1 MWESGVEESRCLQ
14 CRIYKT
20 EGYDEREDRD
30 SSCPED
36 RPESG
41 KRERERESVCVCVCV
56 SVYAFVCV
64 CVCVC
69 VCLSEREG

>member
-1 MWESGVEESRCLQ
+1 VWERAVEESRCLQ

-41 KRERERESVCVCVCV
+41 KRERVCVYVCVRERESLCVC
-56 SVYAFVCV
+56 YRKR
-64 CVCVC
+64 
-69 VCLSEREG
+69 EREIE